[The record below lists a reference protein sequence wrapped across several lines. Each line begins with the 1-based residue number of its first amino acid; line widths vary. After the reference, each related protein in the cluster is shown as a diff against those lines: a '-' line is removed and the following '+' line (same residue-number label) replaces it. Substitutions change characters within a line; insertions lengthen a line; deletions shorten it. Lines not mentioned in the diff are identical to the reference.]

1 MHADTAITWTVLS
14 LLAFVLT
21 GVGIWTLR
29 RHFAHDFLD
38 IPNQRSSHIM
48 PTPRGGGIVF
58 VAAFFVATGIAAAT
72 IPEETGGA
80 SSMFEVLVLVLLPLW
95 IVGTVDDVRG
105 LSARARY
112 LVQLAAAS
120 LAVLFFGPFL
130 GFDAILGSLGTPWLA
145 LALSVVAI
153 TALINFYNF
162 MDGLDGIVGGT
173 SAVQLAFFALYLH
186 QPIWWLL
193 VAALLA
199 FLLWNWP
206 PAKIFMGDS
215 GSTVVGGAVALALLQ
230 APDAKAM
237 WWAGAVTAPLLG
249 DAVFTLL
256 RRLFK
261 RENVFEAHKSHIY
274 QRLNQSG
281 WSHGLVSTTYVALT
295 LLIAVL
301 VATLT

>member
-199 FLLWNWP
+199 
-206 PAKIFMGDS
+206 
-215 GSTVVGGAVALALLQ
+215 LALLQ

-301 VATLT
+301 VATRT